1 MTTTP
6 LQDSKFIKEINKKFD
21 EFKNSIN
28 NEIKEIKEM
37 IQTLEEIN
45 KEKHTLTN
53 KDVEIAWV
61 QFRLDYLTG
70 VKKISSE
77 RFTLLKKYMNNIDLN
92 NIPFELKYYI
102 KEENIDGQNME
113 KSN

>member
-1 MTTTP
+1 MTNTP
-6 LQDSKFIKEINKKFD
+6 LQDSKLVKELHQK
-21 EFKNSIN
+21 IN
-28 NEIKEIKEM
+28 NFMDKVYDEIKEIKES
-37 IQTLEEIN
+37 IKTLKEIN
-45 KEKHTLTN
+45 EEKHTLTN

-77 RFTLLKKYMNNIDLN
+77 RFIFLKKYMNNIDLN

-102 KEENIDGQNME
+102 KEEVKDENN
-113 KSN
+113 

>member
-1 MTTTP
+1 MTKVS
-6 LQDSKFIKEINKKFD
+6 LEDNKLLKEIYKKFD
-21 EFKNSIN
+21 ELKKNVAE
-28 NEIKEIKEM
+28 EIKEIKQMLE
-37 IQTLEEIN
+37 TLQEIN
-45 KEKHTLTN
+45 EEKNSITC

-77 RFTLLKKYMNNIDLN
+77 RFTFLKKYMNDIDLK

-102 KEENIDGQNME
+102 KEEVKNEN
-113 KSN
+113 N

>member
-6 LQDSKFIKEINKKFD
+6 LQDSKIIKEICKKIDDFKTKVNK
-21 EFKNSIN
+21 
-28 NEIKEIKEM
+28 EIKEIKES
-37 IQTLEEIN
+37 IQTLNEIN

-53 KDVEIAWV
+53 KDVEFAWT

-70 VKKISSE
+70 VKKISNE
-77 RFTLLKKYMNNIDLN
+77 RFTFLKKYMNNIDLN

-102 KEENIDGQNME
+102 KEEVKNEN
-113 KSN
+113 N

>member
-1 MTTTP
+1 MTKVS
-6 LQDSKFIKEINKKFD
+6 LEDNKLLKEIYKKFD
-21 EFKNSIN
+21 EFKKNVVE
-28 NEIKEIKEM
+28 EIKEIKQMLE
-37 IQTLEEIN
+37 TLKEIN
-45 KEKHTLTN
+45 EEKNNITC

-77 RFTLLKKYMNNIDLN
+77 RFTFLKKYMNDIDLS

-102 KEENIDGQNME
+102 KEEVKNEN
-113 KSN
+113 N